1 MSALSEYAAQS
12 VVIDSYDLQGVQA
25 ACREH
30 SVAIVLGI
38 SERVKDGYTLFNSQV
53 YINKSGGITGVHRK
67 LQPTYVE
74 RMVWAQGGGHTLKVF
89 DPVGD
94 YKIAGLCCWENT
106 MSMKFSYLSHAR
118 LMTD

>member
-1 MSALSEYAAQS
+1 M
-12 VVIDSYDLQGVQA
+12 IDSSDLQGVQA

-30 SVAIVLGI
+30 SIAIVLGI

-53 YINKSGGITGVHRK
+53 YIDKSGGITGVHRK

-106 MSMKFSYLSHAR
+106 MSTNNYFVRHR
-118 LMTD
+118 FLMRN